1 MSIGN
6 RLAALERSSGD
17 GRCPECK
24 PYLVIL
30 SKGEKAPLCPRCG
43 RPQDAIVIEEV
54 VVTAA
59 DLRRKDQGEG
69 P

>member
-1 MSIGN
+1 MRG
-6 RLAALERSSGD
+6 
-17 GRCPECK
+17 PECK

-30 SKGEKAPLCPRCG
+30 SKGEKVASSRRCG
-43 RPQDAIVIEEV
+43 RPQAAIVIEEV
-54 VVTAA
+54 VVAAA